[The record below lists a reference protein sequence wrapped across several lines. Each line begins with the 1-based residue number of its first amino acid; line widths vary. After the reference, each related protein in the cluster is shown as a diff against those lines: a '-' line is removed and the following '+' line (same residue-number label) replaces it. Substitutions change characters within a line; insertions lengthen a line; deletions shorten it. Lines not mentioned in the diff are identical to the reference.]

1 MWRYAAGSVI
11 GSSHEQA
18 GMPRQDRLSSLSMQ
32 DHRAFV
38 AAVADGAGSAAH
50 SDVGAELVVQGVT
63 SHLARALDA
72 GETDLESL
80 LRESAGLARQTLA
93 DQAHLRSV
101 PLRELASTLLAVV
114 VCEFGAA
121 AMQIGDGVIVVS
133 TGGDDWSWVFWPQNG
148 EYANTTHFL
157 TQDDALSV
165 LQVEKLQGYVTDVA
179 LMSDGL
185 QPLVLHYAT
194 QSVHEPFFRP
204 AFAPLHRAQEQ
215 GELRDISRAL
225 EQLLLSPRIRSR
237 TDDDV
242 SLVIGSRRQAVSI

>member
-11 GSSHEQA
+11 GSSHEQSGA
-18 GMPRQDRLSSLSMQ
+18 PRQDRLSCLWMQ

-50 SDVGAELVVQGVT
+50 SDVGAELAVHGVT
-63 SHLARALDA
+63 SHLAFALNS
-72 GETDLESL
+72 GHTDLERL
-80 LRESAGLARQTLA
+80 LREAAALARQTLV
-93 DQAHLRSV
+93 DESQLRGV
-101 PLRELASTLLAVV
+101 PRRELACTLLAVV

-165 LQVEKLQGYVTDVA
+165 LQVEKMQGHVTDVA

-204 AFAPLHRAQEQ
+204 AFAPLHRAQEH
-215 GELRDISRAL
+215 GELRDISGAI
-225 EQLLLSPRIRSR
+225 EQLLLSPRVRSR

-242 SLVIGSRRQAVSI
+242 SLVIGSRRPRVST